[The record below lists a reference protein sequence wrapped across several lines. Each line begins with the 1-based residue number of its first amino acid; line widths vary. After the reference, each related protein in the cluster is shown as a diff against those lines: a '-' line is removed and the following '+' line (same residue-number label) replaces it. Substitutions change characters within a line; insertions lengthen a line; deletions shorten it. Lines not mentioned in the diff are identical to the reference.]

1 MADRTISVT
10 DAARNF
16 SDLVNR
22 VFYTGQSATLVRS
35 GVPVARIVPAGPPVC
50 PAAHLAE
57 SWRRLPHLTEAE
69 ARRLAD
75 DVAKARGRLTP
86 PRDPWA

>member
-10 DAARNF
+10 EAARNF

-22 VFYTGQSATLVRS
+22 VHYTGESATLVRN
-35 GVPVARIVPAGPPVC
+35 GVPVARMVPAGPPVC
-50 PAAHLAE
+50 PAARLAE
-57 SWRRLPHLTEAE
+57 AWPGLPHLTPAD
-69 ARRLAD
+69 ARAYAAD
-75 DVAKARGRLTP
+75 LVRARGTLPP